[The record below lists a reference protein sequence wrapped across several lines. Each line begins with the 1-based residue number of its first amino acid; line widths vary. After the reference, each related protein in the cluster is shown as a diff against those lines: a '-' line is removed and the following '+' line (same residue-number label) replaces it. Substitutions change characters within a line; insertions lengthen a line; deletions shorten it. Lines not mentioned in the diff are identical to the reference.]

1 MWYEIRELVQIED
14 GGVNS
19 AISFMQVSWKEN
31 RNSDLGEKKTQCLAF
46 AFVLPWSEASSSTH
60 FTGKK
65 KIPAQKVQHFNNQGK
80 PRHFHSRSSNF
91 CNICVK
97 DNFSQNVPMDG
108 SVFFST
114 KNSYLPDFFFHFH
127 K

>member
-31 RNSDLGEKKTQCLAF
+31 RNSDLGEKKQCLAF

-108 SVFFST
+108 SV
-114 KNSYLPDFFFHFH
+114 LFFH
-127 K
+127 